1 MPTTLTRKLKIA
13 GLFFIVALGLS
24 LRICGLGRV
33 GFNEDEVH
41 KVQAARS
48 YARNARAT
56 SNLHIT
62 RLSDN

>member
-1 MPTTLTRKLKIA
+1 M
-13 GLFFIVALGLS
+13 FFMVALGLS

-33 GFNEDEVH
+33 GFNEDEVY
-41 KVQAARS
+41 KVQAAHS